1 MKKNLSF
8 SFLVFPC
15 TFLSAL
21 IGCGGG
27 GGGGGSGGDT
37 KYSSAKSARD
47 LNPNDFVVD
56 STEPLNTDEFLDEL
70 YNTEAFANDDSDEPD
85 PEGTCIENILS
96 AGKATRRS
104 DGAYEIY
111 CKPIEV
117 KNCFSA
123 LANASGV
130 VVNSFTVSFFE
141 DEIICKNSS
150 DNIVDIEGMTLSQ
163 INDLDCTQNI
173 IRMSTKMHAKI
184 NTQAGVVKAVTSMVS
199 TRNNSAY
206 FNEPCTMETE
216 VSNCSDITV
225 FKYAYPDFPQ
235 WNSNDKTEVNVESVQ
250 IVEDAKYFADGTM
263 SFEINN
269 WYGTMTYGS
278 DANVPPT
285 FDATNEVE
293 IVAGTYD
300 LDYSSARGQM
310 LEIPS
315 TSFER
320 VPPYRLLEQVIM
332 QTVDRTAAMASA
344 ERR

>member
-1 MKKNLSF
+1 MKRKLSF
-8 SFLVFPC
+8 SFMLFPC

-27 GGGGGSGGDT
+27 GGGGGNGGDT
-37 KYSSAKSARD
+37 EYSLAKSARD
-47 LNPNDFVVD
+47 LNPIDFVVD
-56 STEPLNTDEFLDEL
+56 ATEPLNTDEFINEL
-70 YNTEAFANDDSDEPD
+70 YNTEAFANDDSVEPD
-85 PEGTCIENILS
+85 PEGNCIEKILG
-96 AGKATRRS
+96 AEKAKRRN

-123 LANASGV
+123 LADESEV
-130 VVNSFTVSFFE
+130 VINSFTVSFFE
-141 DEIICKNSS
+141 SEIICKDLS
-150 DNIVDIEGMTLSQ
+150 DNMVDVEGMTLSE

-173 IRMSTKMHAKI
+173 IRMSTKMHAEI
-184 NTQAGVVKAVTSMVS
+184 NTEAGVVKVVTSMVS

-216 VSNCSDITV
+216 VANCSDITV
-225 FKYAYPDFPQ
+225 FKYVYPDFSQ
-235 WNSNDKTEVNVESVQ
+235 WNFNDKTEVNVESVQ

-285 FDATNEVE
+285 FEATDELQ

-300 LDYSSARGQM
+300 LDYASARSQM
-310 LEIPS
+310 LKIPS

-320 VPPYRLLEQVIM
+320 IPPYRFIDRLIT
-332 QTVDRTAAMASA
+332 QTVDRTAALAAA